1 MAKWSLLWPLTFGVA
16 SARSSEPAALPG
28 VRTVFACFGHISSTP
43 QLNSIDGTTSS
54 FIGVAPVSS
63 CGASVELTLFFYQ
76 FSMGC
81 SPLGTFGLRNF
92 TRFHL
97 WTARFCSDDITYLQ
111 TKATGSA
118 EDVGN
123 HGKSSEDQ
131 GRTRYVLVPRLYKL
145 YIRRVKLMECDVSA
159 KSSELTAFRPMF
171 RAVFVFFPGQP
182 GNL

>member
-16 SARSSEPAALPG
+16 SARSSEPTALPG
-28 VRTVFACFGHISSTP
+28 VRTVLACFGPISSTP

-63 CGASVELTLFFYQ
+63 CWASVELTLFFYQ

-81 SPLGTFGLRNF
+81 SPLDTFGLRNI
-92 TRFHL
+92 THFHL
-97 WTARFCSDDITYLQ
+97 WTARELSWPCHSRAEPRFCSDDIAYLQ

-123 HGKSSEDQ
+123 HGKTRDRHDMFWYPSS
-131 GRTRYVLVPRLYKL
+131 T
-145 YIRRVKLMECDVSA
+145 
-159 KSSELTAFRPMF
+159 SSISGGSSLWSVMFRPSL
-171 RAVFVFFPGQP
+171 Q
-182 GNL
+182 N